1 MKVRELIEELEC
13 YPDDLEVKLAHQPSW
28 PFEYT
33 IGDVV
38 EAKLDDEDPSK
49 GNAVFIGE
57 GEQEGYLPYDA
68 SCSLGWRQ
76 GLRAVL

>member
-13 YPDDLEVKLAHQPSW
+13 YPDDLEVKLAQQPNW
-28 PFEYT
+28 PFQYS

-57 GEQEGYLPYDA
+57 CEQEEYLPYSA
-68 SCSLGWRQ
+68 SCALGWKQ
-76 GLRAVL
+76 GLKPVL